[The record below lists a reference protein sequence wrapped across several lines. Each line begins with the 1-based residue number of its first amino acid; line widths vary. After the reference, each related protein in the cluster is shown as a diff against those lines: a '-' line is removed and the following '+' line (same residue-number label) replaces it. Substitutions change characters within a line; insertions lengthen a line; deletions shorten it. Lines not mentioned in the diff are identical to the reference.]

1 MSNEEKPMSNSQK
14 KKLAAK
20 IHNATMDIANNLM
33 MIGECGYCGKGK
45 IMVYLKSKLENS
57 CTYYC
62 INCDHKGS
70 LKDIDKKD
78 SFIFP
83 LKDIVGEVR
92 KNYNEKEFDDFY
104 NKD

>member
-1 MSNEEKPMSNSQK
+1 MAEKISNNQK
-14 KKLAAK
+14 KKIAAQ
-20 IHNATMDIANNLM
+20 IHNASLSIANNLM
-33 MIGECGYCGKGK
+33 PIGKCGYCNDGN

-62 INCDHKGS
+62 MSCDHKGS

-78 SFIFP
+78 SFFFS

-92 KNYNEKEFDDFY
+92 KNYDENEFDEFF
-104 NKD
+104 NKN